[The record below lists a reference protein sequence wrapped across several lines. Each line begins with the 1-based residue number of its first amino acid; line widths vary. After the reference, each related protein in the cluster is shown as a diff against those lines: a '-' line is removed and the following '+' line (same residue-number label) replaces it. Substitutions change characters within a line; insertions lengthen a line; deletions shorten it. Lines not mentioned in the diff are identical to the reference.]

1 MKILKNKAVTDYVK
15 VIGDFFLLTFML
27 LSKYQEK
34 SEENMRKL
42 KKYSIVFYLRE
53 LGNYL
58 SSLIMPNLSVF
69 IAWGLINFLANFASG
84 KMYLLLNGTEDIL
97 INFLLPLLIGY
108 TGGKKI
114 DHNRGGAIAGIA
126 TLGIMVGNDN
136 SAVLG
141 AMIIGPIAVMCFKRI
156 NILIL
161 KKIQNGY
168 EMLLQNILAGVVGTL
183 FCLVGLF
190 VLTPIINFSTLLAI
204 SGVHFLITHH
214 LLPLVNV
221 IIEPLKVFFFNNAI
235 NHGVL
240 TPLGLNMVKETGQ
253 SILFLLEVNPGP
265 GLGILLAFSFYG
277 NQEERKQG
285 AGASMIHLFGGIHE
299 VYFPFVLKE
308 PKLFLVAI
316 LSGITGTTIF
326 QFLNAGLT
334 MPVSP
339 GSIILML
346 TSASSNSRIS
356 LLLGVLGSALVSF
369 ILSLIILLNR
379 NDEKN
384 IAVEIKGE
392 SQMID
397 QIIVA
402 CDAGIGSSA
411 MGANLVDK
419 ELKRLGIELPVTN
432 QSIYEV
438 ENNRTSLILVHS
450 QLKNQLQELAPKVQI
465 LEIDNFLDIQNNA
478 SIILDY
484 LEGKEIDNELTTKK
498 NISNKIEIV
507 LLFENNVRGSQ
518 TMACELMRIKAH
530 QLEINLV
537 TKKEAIENVVYS
549 PNRFYI
555 VSEEFEQKYC
565 ITRQT
570 NTVFVMTDLF
580 NMTEF
585 ESWLKGV
592 KN

>member
-1 MKILKNKAVTDYVK
+1 
-15 VIGDFFLLTFML
+15 
-27 LSKYQEK
+27 
-34 SEENMRKL
+34 MRKL

-141 AMIIGPIAVMCFKRI
+141 AMIIGPIAVTCFKRL

-346 TSASSNSRIS
+346 TSASSYSRIS

-384 IAVEIKGE
+384 VAVEIKGE

-411 MGANLVDK
+411 MGASLIDK

-438 ENNRTSLILVHS
+438 ENNRASLILVHS
-450 QLKNQLQELAPKVQI
+450 QLKNQLQKLAPKVQI

-484 LEGKEIDNELTTKK
+484 LEDKEIDNELTTKK

-518 TMACELMRIKAH
+518 TMASELMRIKAH
-530 QLEINLV
+530 QLEVNLV
-537 TKKEAIENVVYS
+537 TKKEAIEDVIYI
-549 PNRFYI
+549 PNSFYI
-555 VSEEFEQKYC
+555 VSEESEQKYC
-565 ITRQT
+565 VTKQT

>member
-69 IAWGLINFLANFASG
+69 IAWGLINFLANFVSG

-141 AMIIGPIAVMCFKRI
+141 AMIIGPIAVMCFKRL

-190 VLTPIINFSTLLAI
+190 ILTPIINFSTLLAI

-265 GLGILLAFSFYG
+265 GLGILLAFSLYG

-346 TSASSNSRIS
+346 TSAPSHSRIS

-384 IAVEIKGE
+384 VAVEIKGE

-411 MGANLVDK
+411 MGASLIDK

-438 ENNRTSLILVHS
+438 ENSRTSLVLVHS

-484 LEGKEIDNELTTKK
+484 LEDKEIDNELTTKK
-498 NISNKIEIV
+498 TISNNIEIV

-565 ITRQT
+565 ITKQI

>member
-1 MKILKNKAVTDYVK
+1 
-15 VIGDFFLLTFML
+15 
-27 LSKYQEK
+27 
-34 SEENMRKL
+34 MRKL

-69 IAWGLINFLANFASG
+69 IAWGLINFLANFVSG

-141 AMIIGPIAVMCFKRI
+141 AMIIGPIAVMCFKRL

-190 VLTPIINFSTLLAI
+190 ILTPIINFSTLLAI

-265 GLGILLAFSFYG
+265 GLGILLAFSLYG

-346 TSASSNSRIS
+346 TSAPSHSRIS

-384 IAVEIKGE
+384 VAVEIKGE

-411 MGANLVDK
+411 MGASLIDK
-419 ELKRLGIELPVTN
+419 ELKELGVKLPVTN
-432 QSIYEV
+432 ESIYEV

-478 SIILDY
+478 SIVLDY
-484 LEGKEIDNELTTKK
+484 LEDKEIDNELTTKK

-565 ITRQT
+565 ITKQT

>member
-1 MKILKNKAVTDYVK
+1 
-15 VIGDFFLLTFML
+15 
-27 LSKYQEK
+27 
-34 SEENMRKL
+34 MRKV

-84 KMYLLLNGTEDIL
+84 KMYLLLNGTEDVL

-114 DHNRGGAIAGIA
+114 DHHRGGAIAGIA

-141 AMIIGPIAVMCFKRI
+141 AMIIGPIAVMCFKRLD
-156 NILIL
+156 ILIL

-190 VLTPIINFSTLLAI
+190 ILTPIINFSTLLAI

-265 GLGILLAFSFYG
+265 GLGILLAFSLYD

-346 TSASSNSRIS
+346 TSAPSHSRIS

-384 IAVEIKGE
+384 VAVEIKGE

-411 MGANLVDK
+411 MGASLIDK
-419 ELKRLGIELPVTN
+419 ELKSLGIELPVTN
-432 QSIYEV
+432 ESIYEV
-438 ENNRTSLILVHS
+438 VNNRTSLILVHS

-465 LEIDNFLDIQNNA
+465 LEIDNFLDIHNNA

-484 LEGKEIDNELTTKK
+484 LEDKEINNELMTKK
-498 NISNKIEIV
+498 NISNKIEVV

-565 ITRQT
+565 ITKQT

>member
-1 MKILKNKAVTDYVK
+1 
-15 VIGDFFLLTFML
+15 
-27 LSKYQEK
+27 
-34 SEENMRKL
+34 MRKL

-84 KMYLLLNGTEDIL
+84 KMYLLLNGTEDVL

-114 DHNRGGAIAGIA
+114 DHHRGGAIAGIA

-141 AMIIGPIAVMCFKRI
+141 AMIIGPIAVMCFKRLD
-156 NILIL
+156 ILIL

>member
-1 MKILKNKAVTDYVK
+1 
-15 VIGDFFLLTFML
+15 
-27 LSKYQEK
+27 
-34 SEENMRKL
+34 MRKL
-42 KKYSIVFYLRE
+42 KKYPIVFYLRE

-84 KMYLLLNGTEDIL
+84 KMYLLLDGTEDIL

-141 AMIIGPIAVMCFKRI
+141 AMIIGPIAVTCFKRL
-156 NILIL
+156 NILII

-346 TSASSNSRIS
+346 TSASSYSRIS

-384 IAVEIKGE
+384 VAVEIKGE

-411 MGANLVDK
+411 MGASLIDK
-419 ELKRLGIELPVTN
+419 ELKELGIELPVTN

-438 ENNRTSLILVHS
+438 ENNRTSLVLVHS

-484 LEGKEIDNELTTKK
+484 LEDKEIDNELTTKK

-565 ITRQT
+565 ITKQT